1 MNSSRSRCLSG
12 ALPFLHVAVCL
23 CLCGAELCAAP
34 RRSPAPTGK
43 SRGAQADAFP
53 QADQPAGEDLKLGG
67 DDEKMAGAL
76 ASYVDGFM
84 AEDNADTERALQAY
98 QHSLAL
104 DPGNST
110 LAVKVA
116 IELARRGDAP
126 QAVSVLKDAS
136 KYAPHD
142 PEPCLYLA
150 QFYAKFLKKP
160 EMALKFA
167 NQAIDLAP
175 ANFAAYVSV
184 YELYVGTNDLKNAEQ
199 ILDRAASLPHD
210 DAPFWLQLTDL
221 YMRLFLKDEEAAL
234 KPEAVKK
241 LNATLGKAVV
251 AAGGDPLALSKAA
264 DYYVVM
270 RQIKDAIRLYLEVVK
285 LKPNTDDPALAKT
298 PEKLVRSYLA
308 IGQRDQAIALLQK
321 LIEQNPRLTETHELL
336 GQLYEEDGKLDEAL
350 ECFHKSLALNDK
362 LPLTHLH
369 VADVLM
375 RQKKSDEAIE
385 TLRMARKKAPEVPQ
399 MTYSLAL
406 AYSQMKR
413 HKDALA
419 TFEEAFQEAQA
430 TQPEML
436 GAAFYFSYGATAEQ
450 AGEVEKAVE
459 LLKKSID
466 LDPQHA
472 DQPSNYLGYMWVDRG
487 EHLDEA
493 GELIHRAVQMAPD
506 NGAYLDSLGWFYF
519 KKGEFKHALDD
530 LLKAAQNTKPE
541 DATVFEHLGDTYQ
554 ALNDTANALVYWQ
567 KAATLDPENKKLPE
581 KIDGAKQKVTS
592 NPPVL

>member
-1 MNSSRSRCLSG
+1 
-12 ALPFLHVAVCL
+12 
-23 CLCGAELCAAP
+23 
-34 RRSPAPTGK
+34 
-43 SRGAQADAFP
+43 
-53 QADQPAGEDLKLGG
+53 
-67 DDEKMAGAL
+67 
-76 ASYVDGFM
+76 
-84 AEDNADTERALQAY
+84 
-98 QHSLAL
+98 
-104 DPGNST
+104 
-110 LAVKVA
+110 
-116 IELARRGDAP
+116 
-126 QAVSVLKDAS
+126 
-136 KYAPHD
+136 
-142 PEPCLYLA
+142 
-150 QFYAKFLKKP
+150 
-160 EMALKFA
+160 
-167 NQAIDLAP
+167 
-175 ANFAAYVSV
+175 
-184 YELYVGTNDLKNAEQ
+184 
-199 ILDRAASLPHD
+199 
-210 DAPFWLQLTDL
+210 
-221 YMRLFLKDEEAAL
+221 MRLFLKDEEAAL

-241 LNATLGKAVV
+241 LNATLGKAVA